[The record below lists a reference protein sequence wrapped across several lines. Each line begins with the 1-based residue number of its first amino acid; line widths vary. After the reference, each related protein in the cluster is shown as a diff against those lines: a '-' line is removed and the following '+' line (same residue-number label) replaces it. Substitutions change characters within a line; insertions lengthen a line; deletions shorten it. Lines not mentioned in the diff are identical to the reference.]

1 MFKTLKTLLAGIL
14 AAVIVIAIGA
24 SVYTAFAAPGT
35 NIFSAQSQTASA
47 NGNGRGSGGQGNS
60 GNGASA
66 GTSVLD
72 IPASNLS
79 ADEAASLLFMREEKN
94 LPATYTT
101 HFRLPGEFRPSQI
114 LLQVSRR
121 TWLRSKS

>member
-35 NIFSAQSQTASA
+35 NIFSTQPKTDLT
-47 NGNGRGSGGQGNS
+47 NGNGNGSNGT
-60 GNGASA
+60 GASA

-72 IPASNLS
+72 IPASDLS
-79 ADEAASLLFMREEKN
+79 AEETASLLFMREEEKLARDVYN
-94 LPATYTT
+94 ALYATWGQQT
-101 HFRLPGEFRPSQI
+101 FLNI
-114 LLQVSRR
+114 A
-121 TWLRSKS
+121 